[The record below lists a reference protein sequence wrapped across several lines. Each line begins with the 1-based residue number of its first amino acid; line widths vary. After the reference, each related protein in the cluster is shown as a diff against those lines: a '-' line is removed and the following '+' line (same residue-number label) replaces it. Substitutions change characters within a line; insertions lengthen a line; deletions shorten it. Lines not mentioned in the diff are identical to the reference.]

1 MPAEGSGFKTLT
13 LQAEGFLMDK
23 RAILFAN
30 GEVESYD
37 FLEKLITDK
46 DYLVAVDGGLRHL
59 EALGLPPDLLI
70 GDLDSVTPA
79 QLQGLPGGQ
88 TEIVRF
94 PIEKDET
101 DLELALV
108 EVVKR
113 GMEEIVIIGG
123 LGRRIDQSLAN
134 LFLLL
139 LPDLTGK
146 NAYLLTQNEKTFL
159 IQKGAVIH
167 GREGDIVSLIPLKGD
182 ASGVTTIGLQYPLTS
197 ETLRFEHSRGISNRM
212 LSDKA
217 EVQVIDGVLLCVQ
230 SWNSENGEQ

>member
-1 MPAEGSGFKTLT
+1 
-13 LQAEGFLMDK
+13 MDK

-30 GEVESYD
+30 GDVESYG
-37 FLEKLITDK
+37 FLDKLISDK

-59 EALGLPPDLLI
+59 EALGFLPDLLI

-79 QLQGLPGGQ
+79 QLQALSGGQ
-88 TEIVRF
+88 TEIIRF

-113 GMEEIVIIGG
+113 GVDEIVIIGG
-123 LGRRIDQSLAN
+123 LGGRTDQTLAN

-146 NAYLLTQNEKTFL
+146 NVYLLTQNEKIFV
-159 IQKGAVIH
+159 IQKGGIIH
-167 GREGDIVSLIPLKGD
+167 GGEGDIVSLIPLKGD
-182 ASGVTTIGLQYPLTS
+182 ASGVTTIGLQYPLTN
-197 ETLRFEHSRGISNRM
+197 ETLLFERSRGISNRM
-212 LSDKA
+212 LNEIA
-217 EVQVIDGVLLCVQ
+217 EVQVKEGVLLCVQ
-230 SWNSENGEQ
+230 TRISENGEL

>member
-1 MPAEGSGFKTLT
+1 
-13 LQAEGFLMDK
+13 MDK

-30 GEVESYD
+30 GEVESYG

-59 EALGLPPDLLI
+59 DALGLPPDLLI

-79 QLQGLPGGQ
+79 QLQGLSGGL
-88 TEIVRF
+88 TEIIRF

-108 EVVKR
+108 EAVKR
-113 GMEEIVIIGG
+113 GAEEIVIIGG
-123 LGRRIDQSLAN
+123 LGGRIDQTLAN

-139 LPDLTGK
+139 LPDLAGK
-146 NAYLLTQNEKTFL
+146 TVHLLTQDEKIFV

-167 GREGDIVSLIPLKGD
+167 GREGDLVSLLPLNGD
-182 ASGVTTIGLQYPLTS
+182 AKSVTTIGLKYPLIN
-197 ETLRFEHSRGISNRM
+197 ETLHPERSRGISNRM
-212 LSDKA
+212 LTDKA
-217 EVQVIDGVLLCVQ
+217 EVQVKDGVLLCVHT
-230 SWNSENGEQ
+230 WKID